1 LIQKLK
7 TIALKATCT
16 TNRNKSGCCTQN
28 KANDPTLVVVN
39 VDWSSFTSGIVVDD
53 VTDELGEGGVEED
66 VLTIVVTLNK
76 IIDKI
81 GGWVWA

>member
-1 LIQKLK
+1 
-7 TIALKATCT
+7 
-16 TNRNKSGCCTQN
+16 
-28 KANDPTLVVVN
+28 VVVN
-39 VDWSSFTSGIVVDD
+39 VDWSSFASGIVVDD
-53 VTDELGEGGVEED
+53 GTDELGEGGVEED